1 MHTYIHI
8 QTIHAILTYAF
19 WGVHMHTYIHMHTI
33 HAHTDICILGYTY
46 ALYVCVHMYTSN
58 TCNTTCYFQYIHI
71 CTGRITDE
79 QGERVRVGGGPQ
91 GQASVRET
99 FTRGDGRDAENPSV
113 GGEVTR
119 RELCQGLKGV
129 APRQAGAKRM
139 QEGVESRWLLVR
151 WEVPEYAGGQE

>member
-1 MHTYIHI
+1 VP
-8 QTIHAILTYAF
+8 LTVGGAP
-19 WGVHMHTYIHMHTI
+19 
-33 HAHTDICILGYTY
+33 
-46 ALYVCVHMYTSN
+46 
-58 TCNTTCYFQYIHI
+58 
-71 CTGRITDE
+71 GRRHRSGLEQDRVGGADGDHRRAAKE
-79 QGERVRVGGGPQ
+79 QGERVRVGGGQQ

-99 FTRGDGRDAENPSV
+99 FTRGNCGNAEDPPV

-129 APRQAGAKRM
+129 APRQAGAKRV

>member
-1 MHTYIHI
+1 VGGADGDHRRT
-8 QTIHAILTYAF
+8 
-19 WGVHMHTYIHMHTI
+19 VE
-33 HAHTDICILGYTY
+33 
-46 ALYVCVHMYTSN
+46 
-58 TCNTTCYFQYIHI
+58 
-71 CTGRITDE
+71 E

-99 FTRGDGRDAENPSV
+99 FTRGNCGNAEDPPV

-129 APRQAGAKRM
+129 APRQAGAKRV